1 MANTGSGAG
10 AGAGPGTGAAPAG
23 STSGASPGA
32 GGAGAQPEAAKT
44 DTVTRAKE
52 VELIDKDGS
61 SLGTFDGQG
70 KPMPP
75 NITLTK
81 TADKD
86 QGFSESGA
94 FNINGQ
100 WATSVRY
107 EAKLEEG
114 RVAGVSAKFMN
125 GRKQVATADLG
136 SRDAAVEVLGERN
149 VANIEAGQGKD
160 KDSPAGTTKGKLQAE
175 HLAYKQSHTPD
186 RKPENT
192 IEADN
197 DREAQ
202 AELDADV
209 RKWVENRR
217 RQTQQRSVQNE
228 KIVAAEAVTLTAD
241 AALLGAGETPN
252 AKTATE
258 SKDKTDRD
266 SNEDRQKAIPEHVAK
281 RFIQVDDKYYFPDKS
296 LAFEDRGAK
305 LATRSENQE
314 VVRSLVA
321 IAQARDWNNIT
332 VRGSEEFRRSAWLE
346 ASQQGIEVRGYKP
359 TAVEKAHLASLME
372 RQDAERG
379 ADLPNSIEQGRPR
392 TANQARPEKAQE
404 GPQEAA
410 QAPSRP
416 DMGLRPGAVVGKLVE
431 HGEAPYEHNPKKERS
446 YFVKVETETGTRT
459 VWGVDLERAVNE
471 SRVSIGENIAV
482 EKLGSKP
489 VTAQER
495 VFDDKGNEV
504 GARPVDTHRN
514 RWSVGSLDKAQ
525 AFTVGEREEV
535 VKKHPDLA
543 PAYGTVA
550 AARKFAEREWPDNK
564 ETQDRFVATTKE
576 VLVGKIASG
585 EQVPAP
591 KIREERSQDQAQA
604 PLEKKAEKEL
614 ERER

>member
-1 MANTGSGAG
+1 MATTGSGAG
-10 AGAGPGTGAAPAG
+10 AGTSAGAVPAAAGT
-23 STSGASPGA
+23 TSGASPTA
-32 GGAGAQPEAAKT
+32 GGASAQPEAAKS
-44 DTVTRAKE
+44 DAVTRAKE

-70 KPMPP
+70 KPLPP
-75 NITLTK
+75 DITLTK

-114 RVAGVSAKFMN
+114 QVAGVNAKFMN
-125 GRKQVATADLG
+125 GRKQVATAQLE
-136 SRDAAVEVLGERN
+136 SRDTAVEVLGERN

-160 KDSPAGTTKGKLQAE
+160 KDSQGDIAKGKLQAE

-192 IEADN
+192 IEAGN
-197 DREAQ
+197 DRETE

-217 RQTQQRSVQNE
+217 RQSQQQRVQNE
-228 KIVAAEAVTLTAD
+228 KIVTAEAVTLTAD
-241 AALLGAGETPN
+241 AALLGDGETG
-252 AKTATE
+252 
-258 SKDKTDRD
+258 SKNQTDRN
-266 SNEDRQKAIPEHVAK
+266 SNEDRQKAIPDHVAK
-281 RFIQVDDKYYFPDKS
+281 RFVQVDDKYYFPDKS
-296 LAFEDRGAK
+296 LAFEDRGGK

-321 IAQARDWNNIT
+321 IAQARGWNKIIA
-332 VRGSEEFRRSAWLE
+332 RGSEEFRRSTWLE
-346 ASQQGIEVRGYKP
+346 GSLQGIEVGGYKA
-359 TAVEKAHLASLME
+359 TVVEKAHLASLME
-372 RQDAERG
+372 RQDPERG
-379 ADLPNSIEQGRPR
+379 ADLPNSIEQGRTR
-392 TANQARPEKAQE
+392 TSNQARPENTQE
-404 GPQEAA
+404 GHQEAV
-410 QAPSRP
+410 QAPSGP
-416 DMGLRPGAVVGKLVE
+416 AIAQRPGAITGKLVS
-431 HGEAPYEHNPKKERS
+431 HGPAPYNDDPKKEES
-446 YFVKVETETGTRT
+446 YFVELETRTGTRK
-459 VWGVDLERAVNE
+459 VWGVDLERAINE
-471 SRVSIGENIAV
+471 SGVSSGENITV

-489 VTAQER
+489 VTAKER

-504 GARPVDTHRN
+504 GARSVDTHRN
-514 RWSVGSLDKAQ
+514 KWLVGSLDKAQ
-525 AFTVGEREEV
+525 AFTSGEREEV
-535 VKKHPDLA
+535 VKKHPELA

-564 ETQDRFVATTKE
+564 ETQDRFVAATKE
-576 VLVGKIASG
+576 VLAGRIASG

-591 KIREERSQDQAQA
+591 KIRETRAQNQAQA